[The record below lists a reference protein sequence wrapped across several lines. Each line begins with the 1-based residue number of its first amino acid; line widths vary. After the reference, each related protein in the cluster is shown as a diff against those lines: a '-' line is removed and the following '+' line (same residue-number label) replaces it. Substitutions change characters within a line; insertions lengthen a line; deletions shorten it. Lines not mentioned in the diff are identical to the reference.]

1 MVIPVISYKR
11 HMEPEEECTV
21 FVVFR
26 KSLKRH
32 GFKQR
37 LVLGIHVTVKNSHS
51 RGIKIPSFIHL
62 CSSNSCSY
70 SNAALLVNIIFK
82 TPRRRL

>member
-1 MVIPVISYKR
+1 METKLFLLDYATAIPVISYKR

-37 LVLGIHVTVKNSHS
+37 LVLGIHVTVKNSHF

-62 CSSNSCSY
+62 Y
-70 SNAALLVNIIFK
+70 VHQIVVVIKMQHF
-82 TPRRRL
+82 

>member
-1 MVIPVISYKR
+1 MAIPVILYKR

-21 FVVFR
+21 VVVFR

-32 GFKQR
+32 GLKQL

-51 RGIKIPSFIHL
+51 KGIKIPSFTHL
-62 CSSNSCSY
+62 C
-70 SNAALLVNIIFK
+70 VHQIVVVIKMQHF
-82 TPRRRL
+82 